1 MNVHYSLY
9 TIHGTY
15 NYLVII
21 LYVQTSERDTQ
32 LRSLCAHYYGDYIT
46 HAISENANTPFPRRI
61 AARIGHHNN
70 RKL

>member
-1 MNVHYSLY
+1 MHIIRCILY
-9 TIHGTY
+9 MVRN
-15 NYLVII
+15 NYLVLIT
-21 LYVQTSERDTQ
+21 LYVQTPERDTQ

-46 HAISENANTPFPRRI
+46 HAILENVNTPFPRSI